1 MKKSLY
7 GTTALIAA
15 SMLSGQAMAVGTP
28 MTSSNFNL
36 TLGGFATFKF
46 EYQSQNPAQN
56 VTTLDAD
63 GTKQDEPRAYNLEF
77 DAELYFQGANKL
89 PNGTTM
95 GFKFE
100 LETGGSELQKA
111 AGKKADGTDIA
122 AGCTS
127 SGTSSGATTCGSNTA
142 DLIDDNYI
150 YLDGRWGKLT
160 LGGTR
165 DVRNEVGI
173 ARTWTGLNA
182 VQIDTDVLNVAGNN
196 RITSTSF
203 TSCIDL
209 NSAPNKVIW
218 ELPAMGGLK
227 LALNWSPDVSIE
239 NSTGATQQDDQGAA
253 GEYWHVNALW
263 AGTIGGFATRLSGGY
278 LNQGAE
284 DARTGSLAGGLE
296 FTPTVRMRIGGDVK
310 AGNLTVGAYWAKWAQ
325 NGPAQTPEESSV
337 RIGLG
342 ATYTMGV
349 WTFGAGYESANQ
361 EVRSRQAGT
370 DATVAGGGANFGDLL
385 GTDRGTRWDIG
396 LTYSGLGGGKVV
408 TAGYRVDDYLAITD
422 GLRNTSTATA
432 GATADLQTD
441 NQSTNKTIGLKLD
454 WTVGPGFVQTF
465 AVENYRYTHHNG
477 LAGAPVAKADN
488 AISISTALTF

>member
-100 LETGGSELQKA
+100 LETGGGELLKA
-111 AGKKADGTDIA
+111 AGKKADGTDVA

-127 SGTSSGATTCGSNTA
+127 SGTSSGSTTCGSNTA

-160 LGGTR
+160 MGGTR

-173 ARTWTGLNA
+173 ARTWTGLTA
-182 VQIDTDVLNVAGNN
+182 VQIDTDVVNVAGNS
-196 RITSTSF
+196 RITSSSF

-209 NSAPNKVIW
+209 NSAVNKVIW

-227 LALNWSPDVSIE
+227 LALNWSPDVSLE
-239 NSTGATQQDDQGAA
+239 NSTGATQKDDQAAA

-263 AGTIGGFATRLSGGY
+263 AGTIGGFATRFSAGY
-278 LNQGAE
+278 LNQSAE
-284 DARTGSLAGGLE
+284 DNRTNSDALALE
-296 FTPTVRMRIGGDVK
+296 FSPATRWRMGADVKTGPITIGGYYTHWV
-310 AGNLTVGAYWAKWAQ
+310 Q
-325 NGPAQTPEESSV
+325 NGPSASPEEV
-337 RIGLG
+337 ALRMGLG
-342 ATYTMGV
+342 ATYTVGV
-349 WTFGAGYESANQ
+349 WSFGAGYETATQ
-361 EVRSRQAGT
+361 DVASRIAGET
-370 DATVAGGGANFGDLL
+370 FGDIL
-385 GTDRGTRWDIG
+385 GKDKGTRWDIG

-408 TAGYRVDDYLAITD
+408 TAGYRVDDYMAVA
-422 GLRNTSTATA
+422 GNLRTAT
-432 GATADLQTD
+432 DQQSD
-441 NQSTNKTIGLKLD
+441 NESTNKTIGVKLD

-465 AVENYRYTHHNG
+465 AFENYRYTHHSG
-477 LAGAPVAKADN
+477 LNVEDATGTPVTKTNN
-488 AISISTALTF
+488 ALSLQTALTF